1 MAALQPMP
9 PFLPESE
16 EQFIE
21 HVSAHPQVWYHY
33 CQAAYLYIEKH
44 GNTLEESAK
53 EATRLRTQLSESEEQ
68 LRSANLDNGK
78 LRSIIEF
85 QKEQY
90 NEQLQ
95 DANRRIIESEVA
107 KEKALAIA
115 QPAVFTP
122 PSAAR
127 YEPVVKDQADPAPR
141 KTTPFVTAPSESTRQ
156 SEKLPDPEKFNGQR
170 SDLRRFVSQIHEK
183 MIVNQ
188 DRFPTPLSRMSYVT
202 SRLSG
207 TPYSQILPYIRN
219 GICQLDD
226 YPEVLKILERAYGDP
241 NRVQNTRSELFRF
254 KQTNKEFAAFF
265 AEFQRLGLEAEMND
279 ESLATLLEQAISNEL
294 RGMLL
299 HNPPTSR
306 QYLDLAAHLQELE
319 NRRRYY

>member
-1 MAALQPMP
+1 MAAPQPMP

-21 HVSAHPQVWYHY
+21 HVSANPQVWYHY

-44 GNTLEESAK
+44 GNTQEESA
-53 EATRLRTQLSESEEQ
+53 EQSTRLQLRITDLEEQ
-68 LRSANLDNGK
+68 LSTTNQDNVK
-78 LRSIIEF
+78 LRTIIDYQET
-85 QKEQY
+85 QHNK
-90 NEQLQ
+90 QLQ
-95 DANRRIIESEVA
+95 VLTQKLIEAEVA

-115 QPAVFTP
+115 QPAVYTP
-122 PSAAR
+122 PSAVQP
-127 YEPVVKDQADPAPR
+127 EPVIKTLADPAPG
-141 KTTPFVTAPSESTRQ
+141 KTTPSTTAPSESTRQ
-156 SEKLPDPEKFNGQR
+156 SEKVPDPREFTRQR

-188 DRFPTPLSRMSYVT
+188 DRFPTPLSRMSYVN

-219 GICQLDD
+219 GVCRLDD
-226 YPEVLKILERAYGDP
+226 YSEILKILERAYGDP

-306 QYLDLAAHLQELE
+306 KYLDLAAHLQELE

>member
-1 MAALQPMP
+1 
-9 PFLPESE
+9 
-16 EQFIE
+16 
-21 HVSAHPQVWYHY
+21 
-33 CQAAYLYIEKH
+33 
-44 GNTLEESAK
+44 
-53 EATRLRTQLSESEEQ
+53 
-68 LRSANLDNGK
+68 
-78 LRSIIEF
+78 
-85 QKEQY
+85 
-90 NEQLQ
+90 
-95 DANRRIIESEVA
+95 
-107 KEKALAIA
+107 
-115 QPAVFTP
+115 
-122 PSAAR
+122 
-127 YEPVVKDQADPAPR
+127 
-141 KTTPFVTAPSESTRQ
+141 
-156 SEKLPDPEKFNGQR
+156 
-170 SDLRRFVSQIHEK
+170 

-219 GICQLDD
+219 GVYQLDD

>member
-1 MAALQPMP
+1 MAAAPPMP

-16 EQFIE
+16 EQFTE
-21 HVSAHPQVWYHY
+21 HVAANPQVWYHY
-33 CQAAYLYIEKH
+33 CQAAYLYMEKH
-44 GNTLEESAK
+44 GSTQEESA
-53 EATRLRTQLSESEEQ
+53 EQSTRLQTRITDLAEQ
-68 LRSANLDNGK
+68 LHTANQDIIK
-78 LRSIIEF
+78 LGSIIEY
-85 QKEQY
+85 QK
-90 NEQLQ
+90 NQLEDSTRKLIQ
-95 DANRRIIESEVA
+95 AEVA
-107 KEKALAIA
+107 KEKALEIA
-115 QPAVFTP
+115 QPAVYTP
-122 PSAAR
+122 PSAAQP
-127 YEPVVKDQADPAPR
+127 EPVIKPSSDPAPG
-141 KTTPFVTAPSESTRQ
+141 KTTPFATAPSESSRQ
-156 SEKLPDPEKFNGQR
+156 SEKVPDPEKFNGQR
-170 SDLRRFVSQIHEK
+170 SDLRRFISQIHEK

-188 DRFPTPLSRMSYVT
+188 DRFPTPLSRMTYVN

-207 TPYSQILPYIRN
+207 TPYSQILPYIQN
-219 GICQLDD
+219 GVCQLDD
-226 YPEVLKILERAYGDP
+226 YPEILKILERAYGDP

-306 QYLDLAAHLQELE
+306 KYLDLAARLQELE